1 MPKVMKTQVGYVKKF
16 ARLAK
21 GAAYRSWFERKYPV
35 VIRYLATN
43 YLPRFW
49 RVLEAADSVTLGGM
63 LEISDSTGL
72 RVFIIIAEEEVG
84 DLSLPAC
91 RVNGKPHDVVHW
103 YVRTSLV
110 ATFK

>member
-49 RVLEAADSVTLGGM
+49 HVLEAADSVTLGGM
-63 LEISDSTGL
+63 FEISDCTGL
-72 RVFIIIAEEEVG
+72 RFFIVIAEEEVS
-84 DLSLPAC
+84 DLGLAAC
-91 RVNGKPHDVVHW
+91 RVNRKPDDVSHRHV
-103 YVRTSLV
+103 
-110 ATFK
+110 